1 MASDSGRNGSFS
13 AGKPGGDDEPSAKKS
28 MSYGQGSMRTESA
41 GVEYGLSKRSSM
53 NVDDSEP
60 SYDYKV
66 DSLTGN
72 ATERRKPTQDDAYTV
87 SEKGKSFSVL

>member
-13 AGKPGGDDEPSAKKS
+13 AGKPGGDDEPGAKKTL
-28 MSYGQGSMRTESA
+28 SYGQGSMRTESA